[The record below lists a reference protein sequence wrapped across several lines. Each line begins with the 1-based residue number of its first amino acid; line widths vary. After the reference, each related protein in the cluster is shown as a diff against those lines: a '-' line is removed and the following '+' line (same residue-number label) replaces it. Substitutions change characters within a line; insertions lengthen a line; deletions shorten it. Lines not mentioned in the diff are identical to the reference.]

1 MKVIDIRGITV
12 DALVGPQHG
21 ATRLYVWCV
30 TAERG
35 QVIGLHHH
43 HGEEL
48 IRVLY
53 GRLRFRVGDDER
65 DVQAGEVVIVP
76 PGAAHA
82 YVALE
87 DTEIEVYGE
96 IGAGEFFQ
104 VTDPDGAVRE
114 EEIFVRGHPWSSTP
128 ADESQYSTEAELLAR
143 YRDWYTQNP
152 FA

>member
-30 TAERG
+30 TAEHG

-53 GRLRFRVGDDER
+53 GRLRFRVGDEER
-65 DVQAGEVVIVP
+65 ELQAGEVVIVP

-96 IGAGEFFQ
+96 IGAGEFFH
-104 VTDPDGAVRE
+104 VTDADGAVRE
-114 EEIFVRGHPWSSTP
+114 EEIFVRGHPWSRTP

-143 YRDWYTQNP
+143 YRDWYTHNP